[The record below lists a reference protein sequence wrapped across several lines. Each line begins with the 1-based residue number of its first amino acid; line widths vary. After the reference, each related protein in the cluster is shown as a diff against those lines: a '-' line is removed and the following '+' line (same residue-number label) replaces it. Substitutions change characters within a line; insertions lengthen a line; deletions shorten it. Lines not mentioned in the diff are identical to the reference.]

1 MIVTY
6 TQLSLT
12 CILILTSACSG
23 LPGVQSPT
31 SASLLANNDTVN
43 CNGTVAI
50 PNSFVLFE
58 QELIGRIKKLR
69 EAEGH
74 RINDLTHTLVQS
86 AEFIHNNVR
95 DLFQRIHEINGIIS
109 RSKYDGQLNSMLT
122 ESSNIRERT

>member
-1 MIVTY
+1 MVVTY

-12 CILILTSACSG
+12 FILILASACSS
-23 LPGVQSPT
+23 LPVVQSST

-43 CNGTVAI
+43 CNGTVTI
-50 PNSFVLFE
+50 PDSFVLFE

-86 AEFIHNNVR
+86 AQYIHDNVR

-109 RSKYDGQLNSMLT
+109 RSKYDGQLNSRLT
-122 ESSNIRERT
+122 ESSHIRDKT